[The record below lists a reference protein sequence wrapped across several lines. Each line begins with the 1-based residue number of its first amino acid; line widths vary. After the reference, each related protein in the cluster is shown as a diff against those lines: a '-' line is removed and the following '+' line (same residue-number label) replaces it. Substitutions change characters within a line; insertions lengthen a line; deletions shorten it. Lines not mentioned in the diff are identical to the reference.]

1 MTDAAE
7 EFQKKTENL
16 VVRNANI
23 LDIITKCQ
31 GSCDKICRSTVKS
44 ATGCG
49 CIEISAEKE
58 IPALTRPLL
67 SPRQRSGIDGTLC
80 PECKSRVENE
90 IGETLFYIASLCNAL
105 ELSLSEIMQQEIKR
119 VEILGRY
126 SLR

>member
-1 MTDAAE
+1 MTDATE
-7 EFQKKTENL
+7 EFQKKTESL

-31 GSCDKICRSTVKS
+31 NSCDKICRSTVKS

-49 CIEISAEKE
+49 CIEISAQKE
-58 IPALTRPLL
+58 VPTLTKPAL
-67 SPRQRSGIDGTLC
+67 SPRQRSGINGALC